1 MLLTR
6 QQEYMLEVLNRLGC
20 IRTEQLAQL
29 VRRQFSIPS
38 QESAQRIVHAAL
50 RQLAHGNTEL
60 RLDEDI
66 AFLGRSGI
74 DHDRLEA
81 IDVMLELADA
91 SLPDFAAEKPPVLL
105 RFIIRQK
112 RFAVVSQHQPL
123 MLPRF
128 YPSEKVIV
136 LQQSHERPTPWAI
149 PNTQIF
155 AVRQEDGS
163 HRFLTRK

>member
-74 DHDRLEA
+74 DHDHLEA
-81 IDVMLELADA
+81 VGVMLELADDA
-91 SLPDFAAEKPPVLL
+91 LPDFAAEPPILL
-105 RFIIRQK
+105 RFVIRQK
-112 RFAVVSQHQPL
+112 QFAVVSQHPPL

-128 YPSEKVIV
+128 LPSEKVIV
-136 LQQSHERPTPWAI
+136 LQQTHERPTPWAI